1 MRQIIIISFN
11 TFLEIIRQGFFSI
24 ILFVFLGLIAASP
37 AFTMFTLA
45 ESGKMVMD
53 TGLASILLCSL
64 LISGFSSSSSI
75 SSEIEGSTVQTVLSK
90 PITRAGFIIGKSI
103 GLLFSVL
110 LSVYILSIVLIVT
123 VRAGVLDAA
132 WQRLDTTSMFVKLFG
147 LFLSFLFACFVN
159 YFYDKPFR
167 SCLILSLAFFYT
179 MGIIFLLFIGPDW
192 NLAFARNLNLELV
205 KACALIA
212 LSSLIISS
220 VCLALSTRLNLVLT
234 ILISVSIF
242 ITGLVSDFIL
252 GEFASAPIFTFF
264 YAIIPNFQ
272 IFWMADA
279 LIFEKTIPTIYIF
292 NAFLYTVLYVC
303 AAIIIGI
310 LLFEERE
317 V

>member
-220 VCLALSTRLNLVLT
+220 VCLALSTR
-234 ILISVSIF
+234 
-242 ITGLVSDFIL
+242 
-252 GEFASAPIFTFF
+252 
-264 YAIIPNFQ
+264 
-272 IFWMADA
+272 
-279 LIFEKTIPTIYIF
+279 
-292 NAFLYTVLYVC
+292 
-303 AAIIIGI
+303 
-310 LLFEERE
+310 
-317 V
+317 